1 MKTTTKTKIQKV
13 DKSTKTNSEVIK
25 FVKLVRTSQAVA
37 KVIELDLLKNKGK
50 LILDTCSFL
59 YSTSEDKT
67 KGKEFDTIRRTL
79 SRVSGQLAKDE
90 KIASRLGLKL
100 ADKETASFKLIEKET
115 KAEDINEK
123 MLRMVRRHKKDLNDI
138 TIKEILQELKS

>member
-1 MKTTTKTKIQKV
+1 MKTKTKVQSKKV
-13 DKSTKTNSEVIK
+13 DTSTKINTEVIK

-37 KVIELDLLKNKGK
+37 KIIELDLLNNNGK
-50 LILDTCSFL
+50 LILNTCSFL
-59 YSTSEDKT
+59 YSTTEDKT
-67 KGKEFDTIRRTL
+67 KGKEYDTIRRTL

-90 KIASRLGLKL
+90 KIKSRLSLKL
-100 ADKETASFKLIEKET
+100 DDKETSTFKLIEKET

-123 MLRMVRRHKKDLNDI
+123 ILRMVRRHKKDLNVI

>member
-1 MKTTTKTKIQKV
+1 MKATKKVQIKKV
-13 DKSTKTNSEVIK
+13 DTSTKTNTEVIK

-90 KIASRLGLKL
+90 KISSRLGLKL